1 MNDTFAP
8 RPLTEETVSALLSR
22 CCPQGQWDARAAVD
36 ARREVRYL
44 LGQLALVHEKCGAH
58 PVDESFCRRYDG
70 VAWTAAPQAVMDLL
84 SLGLRAGAITL
95 RQEDHAVVFPAA
107 RGATLAPEDPAFPA
121 WWEGK
126 EAHWQP
132 GTGRVRPQPPKTCG
146 ENLKGLLAAAEAG
159 DAEAQYRCGAMFY
172 QGQETEADSA
182 AAFYWLE
189 QAAEQGHPDAQCNCG
204 MFCYNGIGTEP
215 DLPQALLW
223 FERAAEQG
231 NRAAQF
237 NCGLMYSE
245 GQGTAKDLSR
255 ALRWF
260 EKAAEQGHPDA
271 QCNCGTFY
279 FNGQG
284 TERDR
289 EKAKFWFRKAAA
301 QGDEFAKQ
309 VLAEQFQEEA

>member
-107 RGATLAPEDPAFPA
+107 LGATLAPEDPAFPA

-289 EKAKFWFRKAAA
+289 EKAKFWFGKAAA